1 MERKACPKCGMSMI
15 FVTGSGR
22 AGAQRTRE
30 CLRCGHMEPERG
42 TLPPSRSRLTDA
54 QQAKRFRDKAAEAEQ
69 MAALATSRSR
79 REVLFSIEAD
89 YLRTAEQLERIAAQP

>member
-15 FVTGSGR
+15 LVNGSER
-22 AGAQRTRE
+22 AQRTRE

-42 TLPPSRSRLTDA
+42 TLSPARSRLTDA
-54 QQAKRFRDKAAEAEQ
+54 EQAKRFRDKAAEAEQ
-69 MAALATSRSR
+69 MAELATSQSR

-89 YLRTAEQLERIAAQP
+89 YRRTAEQLERIAAQP